1 MSKLDSAIS
10 DLRDSKIILISDS
23 DNRENETDMVV
34 PANAITPAKV
44 ATLRQDAGG
53 LICVS
58 IGKSIA
64 ERLGLPYMHDVQ
76 KTSSEKYPILKQI
89 VANDIPYDEKSSFS
103 VTVNHRKT
111 FTGITD
117 VDRAL
122 TIVEIAK
129 LCDNPDPLEFGKNFR
144 SPGHVSLLISSGL
157 DTRKGH
163 TELSTALME
172 LAGITQCVTICE
184 MLDSKTHKSKSN
196 ESAADY
202 AEKNNQTIVD
212 TKTIED
218 AYAKK

>member
-1 MSKLDSAIS
+1 MPNLDSAIA
-10 DLRDSKIILISDS
+10 DLQAGKIVLISDS
-23 DNRENETDMVV
+23 DDRENETDMVI
-34 PANAITPAKV
+34 ASSAITPAKV

-53 LICVS
+53 LICIS
-58 IGKSIA
+58 IGGNIG

-122 TIVEIAK
+122 TIAEIAK
-129 LCDNPDPLEFGKNFR
+129 LCDNPDPLEFGRNFR

-157 DTRKGH
+157 ETRKGH

-172 LAGITQCVTICE
+172 MAELTQCVTICE
-184 MLDSKTHKSKSN
+184 MLDSTTHKSKSN
-196 ESAADY
+196 ESAVDY
-202 AEKNNQTIVD
+202 AEKNNLTIVD
-212 TKTIED
+212 TKTIEE
-218 AYAKK
+218 AYAKR

>member
-1 MSKLDSAIS
+1 MSKLDSVIG
-10 DLRDSKIILISDS
+10 DLKAGKIVLISDS
-23 DNRENETDMVV
+23 DDRENETDMVISSS
-34 PANAITPAKV
+34 AITPAKV

-58 IGKSIA
+58 IGKNIA

-76 KTSSEKYPILKQI
+76 ETSSEKYSILKQI

-122 TIVEIAK
+122 TIAEIAK
-129 LCDNPDPLEFGKNFR
+129 LCDNPDPLKFGKDFR

-157 DTRKGH
+157 DARKGH

-172 LAGITQCVTICE
+172 LAGLTQCVTICE

-196 ESAADY
+196 ESAAEY
-202 AEKNNQTIVD
+202 AAKNNLTIVD
-212 TKTIED
+212 TKTIEE
-218 AYAKK
+218 AYTRR